1 MVSAVVMFM
10 LLVAAALATPLIIEF
25 SLEDDWVKRMR
36 EPRFPC
42 ARCEHVVDGDR
53 CAACFD
59 RITGEPLPCWTSR
72 ATKQCARNAK
82 EDEQ

>member
-1 MVSAVVMFM
+1 MAAAVLAFMLLSAVVV
-10 LLVAAALATPLIIEF
+10 LLPFFIEAM
-25 SLEDDWVKRMR
+25 SEGDWWERMR

-59 RITGEPLPCWTSR
+59 RVTGEPLSCWTSR
-72 ATKQCARNAK
+72 ATKQCARSAK
-82 EDEQ
+82 EVEQ